1 MTCLNGEPP
10 RAGADP
16 CGLRPAA
23 EAAKATPRRHAAHTS
38 LLAGAQLAPQRQ
50 IWGPGPGLSSL
61 TATMTSALSAES
73 GFQGRNTPSTN
84 TAPLPHLLCSPL
96 SLASL
101 PAPPAHHLSVPPS
114 FGAEGQKGQT
124 GGPRTT
130 PSRPPA
136 SQKIKQD
143 VFGPVN

>member
-1 MTCLNGEPP
+1 MICLKGEPP
-10 RAGADP
+10 RARADP

-23 EAAKATPRRHAAHTS
+23 EAAKAAQRRHAAHTR
-38 LLAGAQLAPQRQ
+38 LLAGAQLAPRRQ

-61 TATMTSALSAES
+61 TATTTSALSAEP
-73 GFQGRNTPSTN
+73 GFQGRNTPGTN
-84 TAPLPHLLCSPL
+84 TAPLLHLLCLPL
-96 SLASL
+96 GLASL
-101 PAPPAHHLSVPPS
+101 PAPLPHPSAPPS
-114 FGAEGQKGQT
+114 FGAEGQKWQT

-136 SQKIKQD
+136 SQKIKRD